1 MSTPSARK
9 PPVRVFENY
18 NNAKH
23 VIVPHHAS
31 EGDSIRFLGSVSARS
46 HCERKCIKS
55 TVRCF
60 SYVYLKPARGHPG
73 ECYSVTTPNWNPAF
87 DPSADSGII
96 RWPCRNDEECSLN
109 GRCVQGTCDCR
120 AAWHGHRCE
129 KLSLLPPRQ
138 GVGYRAID
146 DGRNTSSW
154 GAAVLLG
161 PDGLHH
167 MWVSEMTGHC
177 GIGTWVHNSRIVHAT
192 SASAGGS
199 YVRKDITWPVFAHEP
214 VVVPGPNG
222 EFVMFFTG
230 RPRNG
235 KFSDKHQTGY
245 CDCCR
250 SRGSRCD
257 GSTGPGDCPSDAAK
271 RDPTAT
277 DHPPSTYMS
286 WTNDPN
292 GNWSNPRQV
301 FSHYKGGDTNFS
313 PLILANGSLVGLWR
327 RWSWGGGSRVFVATA
342 TDWREPATYQMHRY
356 RTLENDK
363 APSKKRAAKGQT
375 RIRNAELFP
384 DLGPAGAEDQF
395 LYMDSDGN
403 YHAVF
408 HNMVG
413 TDTKDHWWL
422 LATGGHAWS
431 RDGWNWT
438 YTGVAWGN
446 ATARSDL
453 PNEQGAFVT
462 YRDGSP
468 AHFTRV
474 ERPHLIFA
482 GAALRGDPEW
492 LVSSIQ
498 YGGGMS
504 PTPGGSMNDDASF
517 TLIQQVRRHKPMAA
531 ARVR

>member
-1 MSTPSARK
+1 MCARTSPGRCLLTNPS
-9 PPVRVFENY
+9 
-18 NNAKH
+18 
-23 VIVPHHAS
+23 S
-31 EGDSIRFLGSVSARS
+31 FLGQMASSSCSSPAGLAMANS
-46 HCERKCIKS
+46 LTSIKPD
-55 TVRCF
+55 T
-60 SYVYLKPARGHPG
+60 A
-73 ECYSVTTPNWNPAF
+73 
-87 DPSADSGII
+87 I
-96 RWPCRNDEECSLN
+96 
-109 GRCVQGTCDCR
+109 
-120 AAWHGHRCE
+120 AAG
-129 KLSLLPPRQ
+129 Q
-138 GVGYRAID
+138 
-146 DGRNTSSW
+146 
-154 GAAVLLG
+154 GAAVVMDRPVLATAQVMQPRGIQLRPITLHQPTCLG
-161 PDGLHH
+161 RTTQTEIGLIH
-167 MWVSEMTGHC
+167 
-177 GIGTWVHNSRIVHAT
+177 
-192 SASAGGS
+192 
-199 YVRKDITWPVFAHEP
+199 
-214 VVVPGPNG
+214 
-222 EFVMFFTG
+222 
-230 RPRNG
+230 G
-235 KFSDKHQTGY
+235 KFSATTRVETRTSPAHTGQ
-245 CDCCR
+245 R
-250 SRGSRCD
+250 Q
-257 GSTGPGDCPSDAAK
+257 
-271 RDPTAT
+271 
-277 DHPPSTYMS
+277 
-286 WTNDPN
+286 
-292 GNWSNPRQV
+292 PRRA
-301 FSHYKGGDTNFS
+301 
-313 PLILANGSLVGLWR
+313 LR
-327 RWSWGGGSRVFVATA
+327 RWSSGGGSRVFVATA

-504 PTPGGSMNDDASF
+504 PRRGLHERRRSF